1 MSLFA
6 GTFDRL
12 ARHARWVLIAGLLA
26 GIFVPGLAGFTK
38 PWLGH
43 LVFVLL
49 FLAALRVRPDST
61 GLDRADGRKIAGFIL
76 IFQIAIPSIFAAMLL
91 GLNFTPY
98 LAVAVLLALSSAP
111 ISASPSLTLISGH
124 DPAPSLRLLIATTAL
139 LPATILLPFWILPV
153 FGNPVEVAWVAA
165 KLFAIIFSASGLAM
179 LVRRWAGP
187 GFFQN
192 QAQAIDGLTA
202 VTMACIVTGLMSGFL
217 DAAVNA
223 PQRILLTLAIAFGL
237 NLGMQ
242 VLCWVMM
249 GRLKIMKGRVAYS
262 IAAGNRN
269 LAIFLAA
276 LPAALTDPML
286 LFIACYQLPMY
297 LTPTLLGPLYRR
309 SDEDKA
315 KIID

>member
-1 MSLFA
+1 MTPIAGIFA
-6 GTFDRL
+6 VL
-12 ARHARWVLIAGLLA
+12 ARHAKWVLIAGLLA

-43 LVFVLL
+43 LVFILL
-49 FLAALRVRPDST
+49 FLAALRVQP
-61 GLDRADGRKIAGFIL
+61 DRAGFDRAGRRRIAAFIL
-76 IFQIAIPSIFAAMLL
+76 IFQIAIPSMFAALLL

-153 FGNPVEVAWVAA
+153 FGDPLEVAWVAA
-165 KLFAIIFSASGLAM
+165 KLFAIIFSASALAI
-179 LVRRWAGP
+179 LVRRWAKP
-187 GFFQN
+187 AFFQD

-223 PQRILLTLAIAFGL
+223 PQLILLTLAVAFGL

-242 VLCWVMM
+242 VLCWLAM
-249 GRLKIMKGRVAYS
+249 GRLQITNGRVAYS

-276 LPAALTDPML
+276 LPAALTDPIL

-297 LTPTLLGPLYRR
+297 LTPTLLGRLYRR
-309 SDEDKA
+309 RDGDRAEV
-315 KIID
+315 IN